1 MWYVNTCIE
10 DVLIESLKG
19 FILTMWYVNMEGG
32 YYQAM
37 DGKYVNEV
45 NNLAIG

>member
-1 MWYVNTCIE
+1 M
-10 DVLIESLKG
+10 SRS

-37 DGKYVNEV
+37 DGKRFYINYVV
-45 NNLAIG
+45 CKL